1 MKVGVAY
8 MNVHVMRDLEEEL
21 ALAIDKRL
29 WDKIL
34 SKTVKPLRS

>member
-8 MNVHVMRDLEEEL
+8 MNVHVLRDLKEEL
-21 ALAIDKRL
+21 ALAVDKWL

-34 SKTVKPLRS
+34 SKTVKPLRN